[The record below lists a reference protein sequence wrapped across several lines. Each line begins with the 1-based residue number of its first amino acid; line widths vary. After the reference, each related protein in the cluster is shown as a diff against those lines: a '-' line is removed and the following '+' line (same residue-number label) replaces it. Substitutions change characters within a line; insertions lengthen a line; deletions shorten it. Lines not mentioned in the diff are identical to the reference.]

1 MKRINFYTLLSH
13 VGTGVSIFVGIG
25 GAMWGF
31 LMYLQYSFLTALAAA
46 VIGLV
51 PGLFMLIITEAL
63 FVLLEI
69 LKESRKQTLLLLQMT
84 TVLTPNTADSDPA
97 PMHGDDPEI
106 LSDH

>member
-1 MKRINFYTLLSH
+1 MKRINFYALLSH

-31 LMYLQYSFLTALAAA
+31 MMYLHYSFLTALAAA

-51 PGLFMLIITEAL
+51 PGLFMLIVTEAL
-63 FVLLEI
+63 FVLLEL
-69 LKESRKQTLLLLQMT
+69 LKENREQTRLLRDIAASNSRNKQGEQ
-84 TVLTPNTADSDPA
+84 
-97 PMHGDDPEI
+97 PEI